1 MLHRAGPRQVGAGL
15 RLLREQGGPAL
26 EREAAR
32 ARRGI
37 PYRGEHRQAAKR
49 AAADIERH
57 SEDAELGQPERLK
70 RKNH

>member
-15 RLLREQGGPAL
+15 RLLREQDGPAL
-26 EREAAR
+26 KREAAR

-37 PYRGEHRQAAKR
+37 SYRGEHRQAAKR

-57 SEDAELGQPERLK
+57 SEAAE
-70 RKNH
+70 